1 MVINKLYMKGRLK
14 KLISKCLL
22 NTLKCQQKLYP
33 SLLKYL
39 KCLAFHC
46 SRNIRILRIFTDF
59 ACKVTV
65 KKQICWE
72 TLAFK
77 VVCRQ
82 AQLSWRILNV
92 ATSLMSHV
100 SAPWS
105 RCVLVSTIN
114 NNISVICSLETDNVN
129 CCWLPNYLINSANKT
144 KHDLDYP
151 C

>member
-1 MVINKLYMKGRLK
+1 MKGRLK

-33 SLLKYL
+33 PLLKYL

-65 KKQICWE
+65 KKQIFFRDSC
-72 TLAFK
+72 LQSS
-77 VVCRQ
+77 VSPGS
-82 AQLSWRILNV
+82 AQLENIKCRHI
-92 ATSLMSHV
+92 TDV
-100 SAPWS
+100 S
-105 RCVLVSTIN
+105 RVSSMIKVCPRVN
-114 NNISVICSLETDNVN
+114 YLHNNISVICSLETDNVN

-151 C
+151 CLNSE